1 MQKDDGKGRGG
12 NRREVE
18 TGNGNEK
25 MDILSALGTKDETFT
40 CNLLKLT
47 YDLESSID
55 WLIDPA
61 HQTHHPSLNIIL
73 TYLSLYH
80 PHISLSLYTILTS
93 PSPSLSLSAD
103 LESRPDATTIPKP
116 QS

>member
-25 MDILSALGTKDETFT
+25 MDILSALGTKDETVT
-40 CNLLKLT
+40 CNLLNLT
-47 YDLESSID
+47 YDLESS
-55 WLIDPA
+55 A